1 MSLRKLKGGLASTL
15 ALILPLALAL
25 GLSACRKDDGGT
37 SSGYDTGSLNIL
49 AGSEIQDL
57 EPLRPQMEAAAGMP
71 IKFTYSGSIAAVES
85 LEDGATPD
93 AVWLSHGKYLQQT
106 PALKPRIKASERTMA
121 SPVVLGVKRSKA
133 KALGWDTKD
142 PTWGEVAKAAAS
154 GKLNY
159 AMTSPSSSNTGFTA
173 LVGIAAALAGTGDA
187 LSAKDIKSAELAN
200 LFKGQKFIAGSSGW
214 LADSFASK
222 QDSLDGMI
230 NYESVILQLNKSATL
245 REPLV
250 LVYPKE
256 GIVTADYPLML
267 MNEAKREAYTKLVA
281 FLRAPQTQAQ
291 IGRDT
296 LRRPVVAGVAANPL
310 IPQKELIELPFPASR
325 KTMDDLLDAYQERLR
340 RPASTYFV
348 LDTSGSMRGEGMS
361 QLKAAIADIAG
372 GDASLTGR
380 FTKLQPRE
388 KVFMQPFSDVLGAPL
403 SLTMPAAESASLSA
417 SSDSSAPAASAAL
430 TPVRAFGQSLQAE
443 GGTAIFTALKFAYQK
458 ALEDKAR
465 EPDRQY
471 GIVLMT
477 DGKNAEGLS
486 ADAFEKWHAK
496 LSQPS
501 IPVFVVLF
509 GAASEDELAPIAE
522 ATGGRVFDGR
532 KGLRAAFK
540 QIRGYL

>member
-1 MSLRKLKGGLASTL
+1 MFLRKLNGGLASAL
-15 ALILPLALAL
+15 ALVLPLALAV
-25 GLSACRKDDGGT
+25 GLSGCLEKADDAA
-37 SSGYDTGSLNIL
+37 GSLNIL

-57 EPLRPQMEAAAGMP
+57 EALRPQMEAAAGMP
-71 IKFTYSGSIAAVES
+71 VKFTYSGSISAVES
-85 LEDGATPD
+85 LEEGATPD

-133 KALGWDTKD
+133 AALGWDKQD

-187 LSAKDIKSAELAN
+187 LSAQDIKSAELAA

-214 LADSFASK
+214 LAESFASK

-267 MNEAKREAYTKLVA
+267 LNEAKRDAYAKLVA
-281 FLRAPQTQAQ
+281 FLREPETQAR
-291 IGRDT
+291 IGRET
-296 LRRPVVAGVAANPL
+296 LRRPVVAGVAVNPL
-310 IPQKELIELPFPASR
+310 IPQKELVELPFPASR

-348 LDTSGSMRGEGMS
+348 LDTSGSMKGDGMD
-361 QLKAAIADIAG
+361 QLQAALADIAG
-372 GDASLTGR
+372 GDVSLTGR
-380 FTKLQPRE
+380 FARLQPRE
-388 KVFMQPFSDVLGAPL
+388 KVFLQPFSDELGASL
-403 SLTMPAAESASLSA
+403 SLTMPEVLAAGQAPS
-417 SSDSSAPAASAAL
+417 PAAAAAL
-430 TPVRAFGQSLQAE
+430 TQVRTFGQDLRAD
-443 GGTAIFTALKFAYQK
+443 GGTAIFSALKSTYQK
-458 ALEDKAR
+458 ALADKAR
-465 EPDRQY
+465 DPDRQY

-486 ADAFEKWHAK
+486 TKEFMSWHAK
-496 LSQPS
+496 LDKPGV
-501 IPVFVVLF
+501 PVFVVLF
-509 GAASEDELAPIAE
+509 GAASETELAPVAT